1 MNSTASAY
9 GETLATTQANI
20 LQRYFNVAASVF
32 YVYDFLITFDH
43 EATVWTSRFKGMKTM
58 FLFNRYMALIATIL
72 ESFFSIHT
80 LSSPA
85 WCHAS
90 MMRLFLAVLLAGNT
104 ELVLLKRIWAIYC
117 SAKHIVIATTLLY
130 AVCICTMMGLV
141 IGVIVLDTTDAQS
154 LLISLGCPAGPALS
168 LQLMVGTWIPMMIFD
183 FVLAALALNKAISH
197 RREVVH
203 KEWPAV
209 RLLNCLARDSVFYF
223 LINFSVYFFA
233 TLQYKYGS
241 LQTMELASALCLVIP
256 PVSVTRLFV
265 SMHNA
270 VHGDE
275 DEHNMVAISF
285 SFNHSSIS
293 QLPTPVSEAHVGVPF

>member
-1 MNSTASAY
+1 MARADM
-9 GETLATTQANI
+9 
-20 LQRYFNVAASVF
+20 LQRYFNVAASIF

-43 EATVWTSRFKGMKTM
+43 EVTVWASRFRGTKTM
-58 FLFNRYMALIATIL
+58 FLINRYLALIATIL

-90 MMRLFLAVLLAGNT
+90 MMRLLFAVVLAGNT
-104 ELVLLKRIWAIYC
+104 ELVLLKRICAIYC
-117 SAKHIVIATTLLY
+117 NAKHIVIATTLLY
-130 AVCICTMMGLV
+130 AFCICTMTGLV
-141 IGVIVLDTTDAQS
+141 ISVIVLDTVNAQS
-154 LLISLGCPAGPALS
+154 LLISLGCPAGPAMS

-197 RREVVH
+197 RREVVN

-256 PVSVTRLFV
+256 PVSVTRLFL
-265 SMHNA
+265 SMHQA

-275 DEHNMVAISF
+275 DEHNMVVISL
-285 SFNHSSIS
+285 SFDHSSDT
-293 QLPTPVSEAHVGVPF
+293 QLPTPVSEAQVGVAF